1 MLNYLL
7 SEPMPNNAEH
17 LQAQQLLVQHYGNMF
32 KRQLQ

>member
-7 SEPMPNNAEH
+7 SEQMPNNAEL
-17 LQAQQLLVQHYGNMF
+17 LQVQQLLVQHYGNKF